1 MSSQCHE
8 CQEHRICWR
17 MHWLLVEK
25 ELDLL
30 VAPDGNLE
38 ACILVAWTTATEIS
52 LVQGRRINGNV
63 TSEINLIRF
72 QGLQKRWSEA
82 TARERCGA

>member
-1 MSSQCHE
+1 MVFTNRICMSSQCHE

-17 MHWLLVEK
+17 MHWLPVEK

-52 LVQGRRINGNV
+52 LVQG
-63 TSEINLIRF
+63 
-72 QGLQKRWSEA
+72 
-82 TARERCGA
+82 

>member
-1 MSSQCHE
+1 
-8 CQEHRICWR
+8 
-17 MHWLLVEK
+17 MHWLPVEK

-38 ACILVAWTTATEIS
+38 ACILVAWTTATKIS
-52 LVQGRRINGNV
+52 LVQGRRRTGDV
-63 TSEINLIRF
+63 TSEIDLIKF